1 MTNSSKDDGTIAVV
15 MERLDKYRL
24 PRTLD
29 LKEKVDRGELLS
41 DIEIEF
47 LKRVF
52 ADANTMIPIVDRHPE
67 YQDLAARVIDLYYEI
82 TNKALENEKKS

>member
-1 MTNSSKDDGTIAVV
+1 MTNSDEDDGTIAVV
-15 MERLDKYRL
+15 MERLHKYRL
-24 PRTLD
+24 PRALD
-29 LKEKVDRGELLS
+29 LKERVDRGELLS

-52 ADANTMIPIVDRHPE
+52 ADANTVMPIVDRHPE

-82 TNKALENEKKS
+82 TNKALENEKKP